1 MKSLAAHTCLTGLLL
16 LAILVIP
23 APTSAAELR
32 VFAASSLAEVF
43 QALAEAFTQRTGT
56 AVECHFSGSQIVRFQ
71 LEQGA
76 PADVIAL
83 ADPVLMTA
91 LLRQRLV
98 ATPQIFARNRL
109 ELIVSPHAAK
119 RLRRFADLMV
129 PGTLLVIGNQQ
140 VPVGRY
146 TRQLLSQ
153 LDDPVVA
160 EKILHNVV
168 SEETNVKGIV
178 TKVLLGEAD
187 AGFVYATD
195 LTPQLRLKGVT
206 AVALPQ
212 HDPAAERS
220 PVAAYSVAATTT
232 TGQPAAAQA
241 FVDFLLSTDGQQI
254 LRQWNFMPG
263 TTP

>member
-1 MKSLAAHTCLTGLLL
+1 MKSPATHTCLIRFLLI
-16 LAILVIP
+16 AILFIP
-23 APTSAAELR
+23 SPTSAAELT
-32 VFAASSLAEVF
+32 VFAASSLTEVF
-43 QALAEAFTQRTGT
+43 QTLAEAFTHRTGT
-56 AVECHFSGSQIVRFQ
+56 VVKCHFSGSQIVRFQ

-83 ADPVLMTA
+83 ADPALMTA

-98 ATPQIFARNRL
+98 ATPQIFACNRL
-109 ELIVSPHAAK
+109 ELIVSPYAAN
-119 RLRRFADLMV
+119 RLRHFADLAL
-129 PGTLLVIGNQQ
+129 PGTLLVIGNEQ
-140 VPVGRY
+140 VPVGHY

-153 LDDPVVA
+153 LDDPVLA

-195 LTPQLRLKGVT
+195 LTPQLKIKGVT
-206 AVALPQ
+206 AVALPR
-212 HDPAAERS
+212 HDPAAEFS

-254 LRQWNFMPG
+254 LRQWNFTG
-263 TTP
+263 VTP